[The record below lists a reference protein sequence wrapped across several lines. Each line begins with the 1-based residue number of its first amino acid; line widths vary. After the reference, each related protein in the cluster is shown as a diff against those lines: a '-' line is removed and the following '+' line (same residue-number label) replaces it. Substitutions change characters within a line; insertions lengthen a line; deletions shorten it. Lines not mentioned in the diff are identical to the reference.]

1 MISYSC
7 ENICNNKRFSRI
19 SLVLIFFTI
28 LFFTLIGEKVPLN
41 DGMGWDGMNYFRT
54 VQSFTELIANQGYDR
69 YAIQRIMPWGLV
81 NIVFKFFNIE
91 TSSYNALFSAVIIN
105 VVALLLSIFYF
116 FRISDL
122 KKWKIST
129 EIVAFASLFYSY
141 AILKVTGYYVMLSDN
156 IGFLWGMMLVYYFL
170 SEKRLHLLVLS
181 ILGIVNWPTVA
192 LISGLVLYCLP
203 RNEIKIQSSL
213 KGVDAICYDVVLWG
227 LTLLPI
233 LYQLIS
239 IIAPPIH
246 DFHFFQYDGRPKTNI
261 VVFLISIVCVCAYW
275 YYHLSPFKLS
285 ITNIIKDIK
294 VKELFLKLLV
304 CLLIYL
310 VSNTLL
316 YSLANDGDNGLNM
329 LTFFK
334 KLLISGTTN
343 PFSYVESYFAY
354 YGPIIILIIL
364 LWRESVKYIVKKGM
378 GYFCVIIL
386 SIFFFIF
393 PEARVS
399 IMFIPF
405 MVLPIIEYIDSLKLK
420 KWVPYLYVIACLILS
435 HVWFPINADGMESAL
450 FEDSYASLSKFPAQR
465 IFMCSGIWQNDQMY
479 MIFMAI
485 TCFIGIILFMGIKNK
500 WFINNSKL

>member
-1 MISYSC
+1 MISFSC
-7 ENICNNKRFSRI
+7 ENIRNKWLSRI
-19 SLVLIFFTI
+19 ILILIFVII
-28 LFFTLIGEKVPLN
+28 LFFTLIGEKVPHN
-41 DGMGWDGMNYFRT
+41 GGMGWDGMNYFRT
-54 VQSFTELIANQGYDR
+54 IQSFTELITNHGYDR
-69 YAIQRIMPWGLV
+69 YAIQRIMPWGIV
-81 NIVFKFFNIE
+81 NMLFRFCNIE
-91 TSSYNALFSAVIIN
+91 ASSYNALFAAAIIN
-105 VVALLLSIFYF
+105 IIVLFLSIFYF

-129 EIVAFASLFYSY
+129 EIIAFASLFYSY
-141 AILKVTGYYVMLSDN
+141 AILKVTGYYVMTSDN
-156 IGFLWGMMLVYYFL
+156 VGFLWGMMLVYYFL
-170 SEKRLHLLVLS
+170 SEKRWHLLILS
-181 ILGIVNWPTVA
+181 VLGIVNWPTVA
-192 LISGLVLYCLP
+192 FISGLALYCLP
-203 RNEIKIQSSL
+203 KKEMKIQTTL
-213 KGVDAICYDVVLWG
+213 KGIDVICYDVVLWG
-227 LTLLPI
+227 VTLLPI
-233 LYQLIS
+233 VYQLVS
-239 IIAPPIH
+239 IVTPPIH
-246 DFHFFQYDGRPKTNI
+246 EFHFFQYDGRPKTNI

-316 YSLANDGDNGLNM
+316 YSLANDGDNGMNM

-334 KLLISGTTN
+334 KLLVSGTTN
-343 PFSYVESYFAY
+343 PFSYVESFFAY

-364 LWRESVKYIVKKGM
+364 LWRESAKYIVKKGI
-378 GYFCVIIL
+378 GYFSVIIL

-405 MVLPIIEYIDSLKLK
+405 MVLPIMEYIDSLRLK
-420 KWVPYLYVIACLILS
+420 KWVPYLYVIVCLILS
-435 HVWFPINADGMESAL
+435 HVWFPINIVGMELAL
-450 FEDSYASLSKFPAQR
+450 LEDSYANLSEFPAQR

-479 MIFMAI
+479 VIFMTI
-485 TCFIGIILFMGIKNK
+485 TCLTGIILFIGIKNK